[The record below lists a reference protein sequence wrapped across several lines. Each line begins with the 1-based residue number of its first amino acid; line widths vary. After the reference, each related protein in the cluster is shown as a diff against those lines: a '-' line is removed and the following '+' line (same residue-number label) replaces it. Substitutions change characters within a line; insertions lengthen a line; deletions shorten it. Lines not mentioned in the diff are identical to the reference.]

1 MANWAREIKFYF
13 DGTKTIEEQMVQYR
27 TSGREKDASKLEVA
41 RQIMQKNIARDMLIG
56 KRV

>member
-1 MANWAREIKFYF
+1 MANWAREIQFYF

-27 TSGREKDASKLEVA
+27 TTGREEDASKLEVA